1 MQPQALQAC
10 PRRGAC
16 RRVTAIATRSP
27 ATYVP
32 DRQAPNRRA
41 EPEVGMV
48 GFTYIGAA
56 EDGLYGSVVLNLYSR
71 RTVDWSIQVSM
82 ASVAAALSR
91 ADDGRL
97 A

>member
-1 MQPQALQAC
+1 
-10 PRRGAC
+10 
-16 RRVTAIATRSP
+16 
-27 ATYVP
+27 
-32 DRQAPNRRA
+32 
-41 EPEVGMV
+41 MV